1 MQGSISGDKALAVSP
16 RCRAQGVLSAAGTF
30 IAGMV
35 FGSLISLVHASGR
48 PLSAVVKSTSC
59 KLARLR
65 DRDSLLSGREDTD

>member
-16 RCRAQGVLSAAGTF
+16 RCRAQGGIERRWDF

-35 FGSLISLVHASGR
+35 FGSLIPLVHASGR

-65 DRDSLLSGREDTD
+65 DRDNLHQWT